1 MQVFFMID
9 RHFASSVLL
18 GFVVGMLGT
27 VAYVAGHRHLNR
39 FRGRPLTLL
48 TLDLVLTLG
57 IAVVLLG
64 LVLSVD
70 TLLLARVRASYN
82 PQILV
87 LSMFVPMGIARVI
100 AQSRKASDDSCAQ
113 ATLGDER
120 SDNPTSVRGRQSV
133 MRS

>member
-1 MQVFFMID
+1 MHVFSMID
-9 RHFASSVLL
+9 RHFVSSVLL

-39 FRGRPLTLL
+39 FRGRPLTRL

-87 LSMFVPMGIARVI
+87 LSMFVPMGIAHVI
-100 AQSRKASDDSCAQ
+100 AERRARR
-113 ATLGDER
+113 ER
-120 SDNPTSVRGRQSV
+120 SLLFPDLR
-133 MRS
+133 

>member
-9 RHFASSVLL
+9 RHFVSSVLL
-18 GFVVGMLGT
+18 GLVAGMLGT

-39 FRGRPLTLL
+39 FRGRPLTFL

-57 IAVVLLG
+57 ISVVLLG
-64 LVLSVD
+64 LILSVD
-70 TLLLARVRASYN
+70 TLLARVRASYN

-100 AQSRKASDDSCAQ
+100 A
-113 ATLGDER
+113 ER
-120 SDNPTSVRGRQSV
+120 RARRDRRLLF
-133 MRS
+133 RDLR